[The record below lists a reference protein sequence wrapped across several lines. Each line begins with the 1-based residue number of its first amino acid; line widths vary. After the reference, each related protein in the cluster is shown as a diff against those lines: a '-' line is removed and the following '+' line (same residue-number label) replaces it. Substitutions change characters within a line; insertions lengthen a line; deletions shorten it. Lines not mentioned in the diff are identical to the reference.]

1 MFNLDTENKKTKAK
15 IIIAIVVAVII
26 IFLYVSNSVPNIIGV
41 QESVAISTL
50 TNKGYIPVVEYENS
64 DAEAK
69 GCVTD
74 TYPRTRSLLAKG
86 KQITVYVS
94 KGSIS
99 DNNCKAQNSVIQWRN
114 IYQSTKDDWNLYTP
128 YIRNNYLYIE
138 TNMQLNSSMS
148 VILRGFGT
156 ASINDTYDKSVPI
169 KYEYE
174 SSNVKAGEFQKV
186 TIQVPLSD
194 LNNQKPTTLYCK
206 LATYVGGMQKDI
218 DLIFNIT
225 W

>member
-1 MFNLDTENKKTKAK
+1 MFNLDTENKKTKVK
-15 IIIAIVVAVII
+15 IIIAIAVAVII
-26 IFLYVSNSVPNIIGV
+26 IFLYIGNSVPNIIGV

-64 DAEAK
+64 DTEAK

-74 TYPRTRSLLAKG
+74 TYPRARSLLTKG
-86 KQITVYVS
+86 KQVTVYVS
-94 KGSIS
+94 NGSIS
-99 DNNCKAQNSVIQWRN
+99 DNNCKAQDSVIQWYN

-138 TNMQLNSSMS
+138 TEMQLNSSMS

-174 SSNVKAGEFQKV
+174 SSSVKAGEFQKV

-194 LNNQKPTTLYCK
+194 LDNQKPTTLYCK